1 MDEAMTHDRCS
12 ELLPGYVRGELT
24 RALAEEVRAHLGS
37 CEDCRAEER
46 AVATLAAVVAPD
58 PGPLQELERAR
69 MHRGLAQELFTSRA
83 NADVAGAAGR
93 RWSRWVVPAAAA
105 AAVLAAVAVT
115 TLGGGAGDSDSTAVH
130 SSLRANDGDG
140 DGGDAVHDSTEA
152 GSGKEEAETQ
162 RALSGV
168 SSEADAAAGA
178 AFVAPGQ
185 PEPRFDRDAGALTPA
200 DLSEIGRGKLFRS
213 FAAAYR
219 PDDGAGLYDGFLDA
233 LGRDAPELRAE
244 IDECAATLPQDGT
257 LIPAYATTGEYDGR
271 DALVL
276 GFVTSDPGSRKLDRY
291 LMWVWARGECDQPV
305 DTLFEYIEPR

>member
-12 ELLPGYVRGELT
+12 ELLPRYVRGELP
-24 RALAEEVRAHLGS
+24 RDLADEVRAHLGS
-37 CEDCRAEER
+37 CEECRAEER
-46 AVATLAAVVAPD
+46 AVATLSAVVAPD
-58 PGPLQELERAR
+58 PSPLEDMERAR
-69 MHRGLAQELFTSRA
+69 LHRGLAQELFTSRA
-83 NADVAGAAGR
+83 NADVAGAGGR

-105 AAVLAAVAVT
+105 AAVLAAAAVM
-115 TLGGGAGDSDSTAVH
+115 TLGGGVGDSDSAAVH
-130 SSLRANDGDG
+130 SSLKANEGG
-140 DGGDAVHDSTEA
+140 GGGGDAVRDSSDAARGTE
-152 GSGKEEAETQ
+152 SAETQ
-162 RALSGV
+162 RALSGL
-168 SSEADAAAGA
+168 SSEADAAGGVAYG
-178 AFVAPGQ
+178 APGQ
-185 PEPRFDRDAGALTPA
+185 PEPRFEPDAGALTPA
-200 DLSEIGRGKLFRS
+200 ELSEIGRGKLFRS

-219 PDDGAGLYDGFLDA
+219 PDDGPRLYDGFLDA
-233 LGRDAPELRAE
+233 LGKDAPELRGE